1 MKYLNLSALLLVGTI
16 AVSSCNNN
24 NDQAEKIAAL
34 EQKIAQIETAA
45 AAAPAAAPANIQ
57 STAAVDPSA
66 LGAFRFEEL
75 EFDYGT
81 ISEGKIVEHVFNFV
95 NDGQAPL
102 VISNVTASCGCT
114 TPDYSKIPVKPGE
127 KGFIKV
133 AFDSNGKPG
142 TQAPTVSIQANTSPN
157 VNRLRLKGNVT
168 PKSNSS
174 AAGQLG
180 PVKK

>member
-16 AVSSCNNN
+16 AVSSCSNN

-34 EQKIAQIETAA
+34 EQKIAQMENSTTAV
-45 AAAPAAAPANIQ
+45 PANVQ
-57 STAAVDPSA
+57 STTAVDPST
-66 LGAFRFEEL
+66 LGAFKFEEV
-75 EFDYGT
+75 EFDFGT
-81 ISEGKIVEHVFNFV
+81 IAEGKIVEHVFSFV

-114 TPDYSKIPVKPGE
+114 TPDYTKTPVKPGDT
-127 KGFIKV
+127 GFVKV
-133 AFDSNGKPG
+133 AFNSTGKPG

-168 PKSNSS
+168 PKTTAS
-174 AAGQLG
+174 AAGQFG